1 MTAARKMAKY
11 AAYAHVTVRSHLAY
25 LLDFLI
31 RSSFLLVI
39 LFIFFQLWSVTYE
52 GVGQRQ
58 IEGYTFRQMIW
69 YLAVAESVIL
79 AAPKLNAKIE
89 AEVKNGDIAYQ
100 LIRPASY
107 LLMHYGSYM
116 GEAFVRVSINVL
128 LGSALATA
136 WFGWTAPGWNVPLC
150 LLVMIGSFTVNFL
163 LVMTLSLC
171 AFWVEETRG
180 LDFVYNKLLFTI
192 GGMLLPL
199 EMFPAPLRSVSQW
212 LPFQAI
218 AYFPAKTA
226 VAAADGA
233 ETMRMI
239 AIQWG
244 WVAVLAG
251 LTTIVYRKGVR
262 KLNVNGG

>member
-1 MTAARKMAKY
+1 M
-11 AAYAHVTVRSHLAY
+11 TVRNQLAY
-25 LLDFLI
+25 VLEFLI
-31 RSSFLLVI
+31 RSLFLLVI

-52 GVGQRQ
+52 GVGEQQ
-58 IEGYTFRQMIW
+58 IAGYTFKQMIW

-79 AAPKLNAKIE
+79 ASPKLNAKVE

-116 GEAFVRVSINVL
+116 GEAAIRVAVNLI
-128 LGSALATA
+128 LGTALATA
-136 WFGWTAPGWNVPLC
+136 WFGWSTPGLNVPLC

-163 LVMTLSLC
+163 LTMLLSLC

-199 EMFPAPLRSVSQW
+199 EMFPGSLQTVGEW
-212 LPFQAI
+212 LPFQAV
-218 AYFPAKTA
+218 AYFAAKTA
-226 VAAADGA
+226 VHPDGA
-233 ETMRMI
+233 EVIRMV

-244 WVAVLAG
+244 WAALLAAAAA
-251 LTTIVYRKGVR
+251 LVYGKGVR